1 MKIWTLVFWTG
12 CTVSVASFGSAEGM
26 VDTLEKPIATWS
38 THVEVSCNVIQEEPP
53 SLMELHEQAGNAHE
67 WSTVVWPLPQSAE
80 EAQGAERQLVGVA
93 SSFKFVAAAPGKTAG
108 FLTKAFSRS
117 CQRVRTGDV
126 MPVQVI
132 TKLEIEIDQSEVY
145 PPQHGINES
154 YSLVIQAP
162 TSKLTARSQYG
173 ARHGVEM
180 FSQLFDTPG
189 GAVRELSLPLTIEDR
204 PWFQWRGISMDVARH
219 FYPMPTLRKLLDGM
233 AMNKMNVLHLHL
245 SDSQAFP
252 AHLFSHP
259 EIAEVG
265 AFGADQV
272 YSTGDLRELVEYA
285 AGHGIRVMPELDMP
299 GHAFSMGRSHPEI
312 LGKCPNLVKRTA
324 KTIAGVRVADFNIVS
339 LNVINNQTVK
349 LITDIVQELASIFSG
364 TI

>member
-1 MKIWTLVFWTG
+1 M
-12 CTVSVASFGSAEGM
+12 A
-26 VDTLEKPIATWS
+26 
-38 THVEVSCNVIQEEPP
+38 
-53 SLMELHEQAGNAHE
+53 QAGEYHA

-80 EAQGAERQLVGVA
+80 EAQGAERQRVGVA
-93 SSFKFVAAAPGKTAG
+93 TSIKFVATAPGTTAD
-108 FLTKAFSRS
+108 FLTKTFSRS
-117 CQRVRTGDV
+117 CQRVRAGSDASTS
-126 MPVQVI
+126 I
-132 TKLEIEIDQSEVY
+132 TKLEIEIEQSEVY
-145 PPQHGINES
+145 PPQHGIDES
-154 YSLVIQAP
+154 YTLIIQAP
-162 TSKLTARSQYG
+162 TSKLTAHNQYG

-180 FSQLFDTPG
+180 FSQLFDSAG
-189 GAVRELSLPLTIEDR
+189 GATRELSLPLTIEDK

-219 FYPMPTLRKLLDGM
+219 FYPLPTLHRLLDGM

-265 AFGADQV
+265 AFGPDEM
-272 YSTGDLRELVEYA
+272 YSTGDLRELVDYA
-285 AGHGIRVMPELDMP
+285 AGYGIRVMPELDMP

-324 KTIAGVRVADFNIVS
+324 NMVGGVRVADFNVVS

-349 LITDIVQELASIFSG
+349 LITDIVQELASIFPG
-364 TI
+364 TVL